1 MADISKTTADKLG
14 YSRKIEEAL
23 GVHGGEVAAK
33 FSAWLFRDEAPRAL
47 TVQELLA
54 LVGTRLREDGEAL
67 ASADLAHQVELGDDV
82 EPRATRGARVVEL
95 KETLSSVADV
105 VRGAFGLGY
114 ARSVGLE
121 APLAERADLLVKQ
134 ARTSAR
140 LLRETAPPATR
151 RTDKRRIEV
160 ADEAGLLEEAADAVE
175 AALATVQKEET
186 EAQRSLLAR
195 DAADE
200 RWGVS
205 FVFAG
210 DFLATLAEAA
220 GLAGVAE
227 RVKTSWRRRA
237 GVAEPRDDENE
248 DVDPNDADRP
258 MPNLPSP
265 FIDEP
270 K

>member
-1 MADISKTTADKLG
+1 M
-14 YSRKIEEAL
+14 
-23 GVHGGEVAAK
+23 
-33 FSAWLFRDEAPRAL
+33 
-47 TVQELLA
+47 
-54 LVGTRLREDGEAL
+54 
-67 ASADLAHQVELGDDV
+67 
-82 EPRATRGARVVEL
+82 
-95 KETLSSVADV
+95 DV

-160 ADEAGLLEEAADAVE
+160 ADEAGMLEEAADAVE